1 VSSGN
6 GSHDSS
12 GHARPPDD
20 VQHIG
25 KYRLIKTIGRGNFAK
40 VKMAKHVPT
49 GRQVMK
55 CKFQWHHN
63 KVSFGLLQLAAD
75 VAYFSDFHCYQVISG
90 DENLV
95 MWSKS
100 E

>member
-1 VSSGN
+1 VTAGN
-6 GSHDSS
+6 TCHNSLA
-12 GHARPPDD
+12 HAKPPDD

-55 CKFQWHHN
+55 CKLHL
-63 KVSFGLLQLAAD
+63 SASLLGHLH
-75 VAYFSDFHCYQVISG
+75 VLGIAYFS
-90 DENLV
+90 NLHHLLP
-95 MWSKS
+95 
-100 E
+100 